1 MKLLYLDDVQSKKLL
16 ELGFERRFYK
26 DEVAPFD
33 FYLYKNDEWC
43 LGGNVCK
50 ESLLAPKEV
59 YEKGARL
66 LSTDDLVSWFEKN
79 NYSFELTYAI
89 QGIGYRILA
98 TNKFKNE
105 TFKAKGT
112 NITFALGNVLEKILK
127 KK

>member
-1 MKLLYLDDVQSKKLL
+1 M
-16 ELGFERRFYK
+16 
-26 DEVAPFD
+26 
-33 FYLYKNDEWC
+33 
-43 LGGNVCK
+43 
-50 ESLLAPKEV
+50 APKEV

-66 LSTDDLVSWFEKN
+66 LSTDDLVSWFEEN

-98 TNKFKNE
+98 TNKIKNE